1 MKMAV
6 NIREIINRIR
16 NESPLLGRNGRQYIA
31 DALDALFNAYTSHFG
46 VSASAADEVSKF
58 VSNVTPVIE
67 RIDRGMRISVHF
79 THTNTHPNPSLN
91 VGNLG
96 SHPIIRLANWPEGST
111 VDFVFDGIAW
121 RMTGA
126 RKGTSNP
133 LMDNAALPGT
143 DNGIYS
149 AADHV
154 HPADTHHG
162 VSTVAADTAE
172 KVVTGVTPVF
182 DASLLRAGVR
192 VSVHFTH
199 ANTHAN
205 PTLNVGNT
213 SARPITNL
221 SNWAAGSTVDFV
233 SDGTNWRMISAKK
246 TTDAAP
252 QMDYVAAA
260 GTDNGQLAREDHVHP
275 AYVHHGICTSP
286 AAAARKMVAEV
297 VPAFDVGLLREGV
310 RVTLQFIETNTHDN
324 PTLSI
329 GGSQPL
335 PITNL
340 SNWAAGSTVDFVH
353 GNGSWRMVTPKKA
366 GTIAP
371 LVDLE
376 AGWSA
381 GTDNGHLSNED
392 HQHILYI
399 DHHADHVTRGRLHL
413 DRMPTSATPNRVLAV
428 GGEANT
434 SPQYQQVND
443 QMIANDA
450 VRTVHIQDRNVT
462 TEKIAERAVTGKE
475 LFTSD
480 EDNMILR
487 VNEAGTDPVWG
498 KMNFETDWE
507 GVLPVENMDVYNISL
522 GMLNNSDVWNG
533 ITYGI
538 CTRHMLERPFQF
550 DENKRLVIGSDTRNL
565 VVFDDG
571 GGRIGA
577 WSRRPSTVSA
587 ISGDSRT
594 GVGSVI
600 AASGIGNHGTGNVT
614 FVDTMVMFY
623 RDMSMYRIYTF
634 AWANDFSATALHNV
648 YIKVWRLN

>member
-310 RVTLQFIETNTHDN
+310 RITLQFIETNTHDN

-413 DRMPTSATPNRVLAV
+413 DRMPTSETPNRVLLV
-428 GGEANT
+428 READT
-434 SPQYQQVND
+434 SPIFTQID
-443 QMIANDA
+443 LTKD
-450 VRTVHIQDRNVT
+450 VT
-462 TEKIAERAVTGKE
+462 DI
-475 LFTSD
+475 
-480 EDNMILR
+480 
-487 VNEAGTDPVWG
+487 
-498 KMNFETDWE
+498 
-507 GVLPVENMDVYNISL
+507 LPVENGGTGASNPS
-522 GMLNNSDVWNG
+522 SA
-533 ITYGI
+533 
-538 CTRHMLERPFQF
+538 R
-550 DENKRLVIGSDTRNL
+550 RNL
-565 VVFDDG
+565 NAMSDISPITGGRMVKRVVNHTRTLTENWGSSGATTADVDGWVPDAFLTDAQIIFTNGVCFPTGIGLRDIDEETYDKEILTFPRHAQSAVTTANLPDAEASDGILMFTMHMPPGMELKAQIWDDEKTWDDG
-571 GGRIGA
+571 GT
-577 WSRRPSTVSA
+577 W
-587 ISGDSRT
+587 
-594 GVGSVI
+594 
-600 AASGIGNHGTGNVT
+600 
-614 FVDTMVMFY
+614 
-623 RDMSMYRIYTF
+623 RDE
-634 AWANDFSATALHNV
+634 
-648 YIKVWRLN
+648 VWRNIVKI